1 MSPSTSARRPSAAS
15 RSLADQ
21 YKPIVAVHDSVRR
34 RAHAALDVDEARAR
48 VRAGRAAFD
57 TTSVLRT
64 ARDIGRSF
72 ERVAAAFE
80 RTGIVSTQQFAALQQ
95 TPVEAE
101 RLVVSWAHG
110 ESVPRNPALKLARTI
125 AGIVGNA
132 VLAGASDDVVS
143 GFSLSGWKR
152 SSCPCCGAAPDLA
165 LATDARR
172 TLVCWRC
179 DAMWRTAERG
189 CLGCGEDSAPTIARV
204 PSPYLGYELT
214 ICNSCG
220 RYLKERRG
228 APTHALLVERAL
240 TASLDDAAQQRG
252 LRL

>member
-1 MSPSTSARRPSAAS
+1 MSPSTSTRRPSAAS

-21 YKPIVAVHDSVRR
+21 YKPIVAIHDAVRK
-34 RAHAALDVDEARAR
+34 RAHASVEVEDGRAR
-48 VRAGRAAFD
+48 VRAGRTAFD
-57 TTSVLRT
+57 STSVLRD

-72 ERVAAAFE
+72 ARVASAFE
-80 RTGIVSTQQFAALQQ
+80 RIGVVSTPQFAALQQ

-125 AGIVGNA
+125 AGVVGNA
-132 VLAGASDDVVS
+132 LLAGAADGIVS

-152 SSCPCCGAAPDLA
+152 TYCPCCGASPDLA
-165 LATDARR
+165 LATDTRR

-179 DAMWRTAERG
+179 DAMWRTTERG
-189 CLGCGEDSAPTIARV
+189 CLGCGEDSTPALARV
-204 PSPYLGYELT
+204 PSPYLGYELM

-228 APTHALLVERAL
+228 APTHALIVERAL
-240 TASLDDAAQQRG
+240 TASLDEAAQQRG